1 VLLFN
6 EVVDFGNRNIV
17 DKKTVFIYKM
27 LFKMFPGSS
36 VGSLPAW
43 SELSQGAD
51 ARVGQGAGSKFMYYV
66 CVIQSQVDGKLYKG
80 FTSDLGKRMKAHNRG
95 EVKSTRRRRP
105 FKLIHQEEYQSK
117 SEALER
123 EKFLKSFEGGKAL
136 KNILQCVPR

>member
-1 VLLFN
+1 
-6 EVVDFGNRNIV
+6 
-17 DKKTVFIYKM
+17 
-27 LFKMFPGSS
+27 MFPGSS

-43 SELSQGAD
+43 SELSQGA
-51 ARVGQGAGSKFMYYV
+51 GSKFMYYGY
-66 CVIQSQVDGKLYKG
+66 VIQSQVDGKLYKG